1 MPQVTW
7 RIAFVQSE
15 VPAQRRNATRLFARL
30 VLEFRRIL
38 CGRYALRDL
47 YGSCGAPQPR
57 LAHRLRKRVSWT
69 PKDHATLARVDYS
82 V

>member
-1 MPQVTW
+1 MPQVTS

-30 VLEFRRIL
+30 VLEFRRVL

-47 YGSCGAPQPR
+47 YGSLQGAAAC